1 MHLNKRFFFL
11 YGNEG
16 EWDALPL
23 FPLKVCRDETCISV
37 TIGFFFFIVPLKRQ
51 RAAATELHQD
61 AVVPHNLVE
70 FSISFKS
77 FSGLPAT
84 MKGHVYGGKRNQL
97 ERALSKSL
105 D

>member
-1 MHLNKRFFFL
+1 M
-11 YGNEG
+11 
-16 EWDALPL
+16 
-23 FPLKVCRDETCISV
+23 
-37 TIGFFFFIVPLKRQ
+37 
-51 RAAATELHQD
+51 HQD

-84 MKGHVYGGKRNQL
+84 MKGHVCGGKRNQL